1 MKNYY
6 DILGVNEKATSA
18 EITRAF
24 KELAKQ
30 HHPDRG
36 GDKDRFQEIS
46 EAHDTLKNSQKRH
59 DYDTMRKF
67 GSRSTGGG
75 GQHPFFNEDIFGDFF
90 SGFQGGD
97 MDFTSSFNFTRGPG
111 GERIFRQT
119 NTHPRGNRNVQV
131 RMAISIK
138 EAMMNSEKTINYKLP
153 SGRDE
158 FATVKIPAGVQ
169 HGVTFKFSGM
179 GDDSIRNMPRGDLM
193 VVMSVLDSDGYTRK
207 GNDLYTDKTIDC
219 FQAVRGHEFNLRTLE
234 DKIIKVKVPAGTQPG
249 TLLTLKGQGMPVHR
263 TLNIRGNLY
272 VKIHILIPQLSA
284 ADLKKIKDL

>member
-6 DILGVNEKATSA
+6 DVLGVNENSTSA
-18 EITRAF
+18 EITKAF
-24 KELAKQ
+24 KELAKK

-36 GDKDRFQEIS
+36 GDESKFKEIN

-67 GSRSTGGG
+67 GNTGTGG

-90 SGFQGGD
+90 SGFGGND
-97 MDFTSSFNFTRGPG
+97 NNFSFNFSKGPG
-111 GERIFRQT
+111 GERIFRQ
-119 NTHPRGNRNVQV
+119 NRGQARGNRNVQV
-131 RMAISIK
+131 RMAVSIK
-138 EAMMNSEKTINYKLP
+138 EAMLNNEKTINYKLP

-169 HGVTFKFSGM
+169 HGVTFKFQGM
-179 GDDSIRNMPRGDLM
+179 GDDSIKNLPRGDLM

-207 GNDLYTDKTIDC
+207 SNDLYTDKTIDC
-219 FQAVRGHEFNLRTLE
+219 FQAVCGYEFNLRTLE
-234 DKIIKVKVPAGTQPG
+234 DKIIKVKVPSGTQPN
-249 TLLTLKGQGMPVHR
+249 TILQVKGQGMPVHK
-263 TLNIRGNLY
+263 TIGIRGNLY
-272 VKIHILIPQLSA
+272 VKIHVLIPQLSA

>member
-6 DILGVNEKATSA
+6 DILGVDEKATSA
-18 EITRAF
+18 EISKAY
-24 KELAKQ
+24 KDLAKK

-36 GDKDRFQEIS
+36 GDKDQFQEIN

-67 GSRSTGGG
+67 GSHSTGGG

-90 SGFQGGD
+90 SGFGGNNEG
-97 MDFTSSFNFTRGPG
+97 FTFNFSGRNGD
-111 GERIFRQT
+111 ERIFRNVRQQ
-119 NTHPRGNRNVQV
+119 PRGNRNIQV

-138 EAMMNSEKTINYKLP
+138 EAMQNNEKTINYKLP
-153 SGRDE
+153 SGREE

-169 HGVTFKFSGM
+169 HGITFKFSGM
-179 GDDSIRNMPRGDLM
+179 GDDSIRNMPRGDLL
-193 VVMSVLDSDGYTRK
+193 VVMSVLDSDGFTRK

-219 FQAVRGHEFNLRTLE
+219 FQAVRGHELNLKTLE

-249 TLLTLKGQGMPVHR
+249 TLLTLKGQGMPVHK

-284 ADLKKIKDL
+284 QDLKKIKDL